1 MEPDADRFLSLLTQE
16 PTLFVNS
23 ILFGSQAHSS
33 TCLLYYT
40 IGQPSHLQ
48 NRASISLHVLNNFV
62 SLVSIEPNKNVL
74 LLTVSFFYN
83 SSVSLSLFYFFSK
96 KNSFV
101 SFVVFTETVYVFLS
115 CSIFPLAWVI
125 PLNKCQT
132 YLLWDL
138 LQDSIWQCISVD
150 NQQNQ
155 HGNVWS
161 SLIAAASPIRRAW
174 RCDLNRRSSLK
185 KTKIGSRQIVG
196 DYYNFLFV
204 SCNFS
209 SSIK

>member
-1 MEPDADRFLSLLTQE
+1 MCCSSPFLSFTI
-16 PTLFVNS
+16 PP
-23 ILFGSQAHSS
+23 
-33 TCLLYYT
+33 CLCHY
-40 IGQPSHLQ
+40 
-48 NRASISLHVLNNFV
+48 
-62 SLVSIEPNKNVL
+62 
-74 LLTVSFFYN
+74 FFI
-83 SSVSLSLFYFFSK
+83 FSK

-101 SFVVFTETVYVFLS
+101 FSFVVFTETVYVFLS

-185 KTKIGSRQIVG
+185 KTKTKIGSRQIVG
-196 DYYNFLFV
+196 DYYNFFFV
-204 SCNFS
+204 EFAENSWKEGRRSKMGRQQITGRRCLPLHHWTHLCR
-209 SSIK
+209 IAAPRQ